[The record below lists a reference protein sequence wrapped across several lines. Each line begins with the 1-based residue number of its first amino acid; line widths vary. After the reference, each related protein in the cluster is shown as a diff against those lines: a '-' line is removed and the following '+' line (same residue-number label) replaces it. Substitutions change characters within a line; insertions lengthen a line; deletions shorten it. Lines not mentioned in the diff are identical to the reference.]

1 MGEAIKC
8 LIGGWTHKQYYLRE
22 REWQIIAAMADC
34 SHGQLRSLT
43 RLSSCNPKLVWRGGK
58 GLSHLTIMSAV
69 GGGLRSLRSVCK
81 ETEKPSAPPK
91 TTSSS
96 FSPVICVLLNCV
108 SLAISLWAEFHCS
121 LISIWQYICA
131 LVCANSVCFYS
142 VYEIVS
148 F

>member
-22 REWQIIAAMADC
+22 REWQIIAAMAEC

-43 RLSSCNPKLVWRGGK
+43 SLSSCNPKLVWRRGK
-58 GLSHLTIMSAV
+58 GLTITSAV
-69 GGGLRSLRSVCK
+69 GGGLRSLRSVRK

-96 FSPVICVLLNCV
+96 FSPLSCVFFRTVCPWLFRYEQSSTVHYSAFDSTSVLLYVQTVFVFTVFMRSCH
-108 SLAISLWAEFHCS
+108 FR
-121 LISIWQYICA
+121 
-131 LVCANSVCFYS
+131 
-142 VYEIVS
+142 
-148 F
+148 